1 MTPHEKEIRYLHCFE
16 YACNTLSM
24 LLVKQASVTISLL
37 DNPENKCSIMVAKRT
52 CNAVTKAT
60 ETLEKSSVASNLPP
74 EQFKEKV
81 LVSASK
87 KLSEWDVLNF
97 VSNEFGQLLSIH
109 DKQWNAQVNYI
120 FIF

>member
-1 MTPHEKEIRYLHCFE
+1 MSPHEKEIRYLHCLE

-24 LLVKQASVTISLL
+24 LLARQASVTVSLF
-37 DNPENKCSIMVAKRT
+37 DNPENKCSTTIAKRAR
-52 CNAVTKAT
+52 NAVDKAT

-87 KLSEWDVLNF
+87 KLSEWDVINLA
-97 VSNEFGQLLSIH
+97 SGEFGQLLSIQ
-109 DKQWNAQVNYI
+109 DRSWYSQV
-120 FIF
+120 